1 MQGNRTDPLKE
12 LLWSLGE
19 KACEV
24 HGCRLIEIEINR
36 GQGRWLV
43 RFYIDKEAGVTVDVC
58 AEVSQTL
65 DRYLEAQDP
74 IDTAYTLE
82 VSSPGIDRPLR
93 KEDDFK
99 SFVGENVRVSIHA
112 PIDGRKNF
120 SGKLVEVED
129 GIISVQVES
138 DECVRI
144 SLDDIKK
151 ARLKSEWQ

>member
-12 LLWSLGE
+12 ILWSVGE

-24 HGCRLIEIEINR
+24 HDCRLIEIELHR

-43 RFYIDKEAGVTVDVC
+43 RFYIDKETGVTVDQC
-58 AEVSQTL
+58 AVVSQTL

-74 IDTAYTLE
+74 IDAAYTLE

-93 KEDDFK
+93 KEEDFK
-99 SFVGENVRVSIHA
+99 TFVGENVKIRVNA

-120 SGKLVEVED
+120 SGRLVDVKD
-129 GIISVQVES
+129 GVISVQVET

-144 SLDDIKK
+144 ALDNIKK
-151 ARLKSEWQ
+151 ARLKSD